1 MDWTGLSL
9 PAPSERALCCQCM
22 DPGSQRPPLLEELIG
37 LNMALTINRE
47 IFVEAEVVK
56 TFDTENRDCGGE
68 RGVQRRSSVKK
79 LNLEH

>member
-22 DPGSQRPPLLEELIG
+22 EPGSQRPLHEELIG